1 MTRVL
6 VTGASGFI
14 GRRLCETLTHSGYV
28 VRAALRDGA
37 APLAAAECVAVGDI
51 VTAEWTEALRNVQC
65 VVHAAA
71 RAHRVEAH
79 GDADLCLR
87 TNADATLRLA
97 RAAVVAG
104 VNRFV
109 YLSSVKV
116 NGEGRQRPYRAS
128 DEPCPQDPYGRSKW
142 FGEQHAF
149 AAAAGS
155 ATEVAVVRSPLVFGP
170 GVRANFL
177 RLMSWV
183 EKGRPLPLAAINN
196 RRSLVSV
203 WNLCDLLRCV
213 LTHAAAPGRV
223 WMVSDGEDLAT
234 PELVRR
240 IATAMNRRA
249 RLYPVPA
256 MLLRV
261 IAVLSGRS
269 AEMAR
274 LCDSLTV
281 DIAPTVAELGW
292 SPPLATA
299 EALAR
304 TAAWYLSGGIPHA
317 S

>member
-14 GRRLCETLTHSGYV
+14 GRVLCATLTSSGYV
-28 VRAALRDGA
+28 VRAALRDA
-37 APLAAAECVAVGDI
+37 SIPVSAAERLAVGDI
-51 VTAEWTEALRNVQC
+51 VSADWTEALSGVQC

-71 RAHRVEAH
+71 RAHRSGTG
-79 GDADLCLR
+79 GDAALHLR

-97 RAAVVAG
+97 RDAVRAG
-104 VNRFV
+104 VERFV

-116 NGEGRQRPYRAS
+116 NGEGRPEPYRAS

-142 FGEQHAF
+142 LGEQHTF

-155 ATEVAVVRSPLVFGP
+155 ATAVAVVRSPLVFGP

-177 RLMSWV
+177 RLMRWV
-183 EKGRPLPLAAINN
+183 EQGRPLPLAAIDN

-213 LTHAAAPGRV
+213 LTHPAAGGRV
-223 WMVSDGEDLAT
+223 WMVSDGMDIST
-234 PELVRR
+234 PELVRQ
-240 IATAMNRRA
+240 IAAAMNRRA
-249 RLYPVPA
+249 RLFPVPTGV
-256 MLLRV
+256 LRLAGAL
-261 IAVLSGRS
+261 IGQG

-281 DIAPTVAELGW
+281 DIAPTRAELGW
-292 SPPLATA
+292 RAPLATT

-304 TAAWYLSGGIPHA
+304 TAAWYLSGRQQNA